1 MPFPLGCQQP
11 SLSLARCSAERRWKT
26 GFVVSVH
33 VPQMKNKVF
42 GFPTFC
48 RQPAYT
54 MKPLACRC
62 LAKANPNPESQPVI
76 STALLP
82 ICKTKQNNA
91 MELST
96 QNQWLAVRRTKPCPW
111 PGAVCSRDIF
121 YARCQLLPPRVSWR
135 QETGSST
142 SGKQLWRQRPS
153 KLSLSGISHP
163 SWNLKIYQRVLNKL
177 FFFNSNCSY
186 CSVPC
191 SL

>member
-1 MPFPLGCQQP
+1 
-11 SLSLARCSAERRWKT
+11 
-26 GFVVSVH
+26 
-33 VPQMKNKVF
+33 
-42 GFPTFC
+42 
-48 RQPAYT
+48 

-91 MELST
+91 LELST

-121 YARCQLLPPRVSWR
+121 NARCQLLPPRASWR

-142 SGKQLWRQRPS
+142 SGKQLWRQRQANYH
-153 KLSLSGISHP
+153 SLAFHIHHEIWKYTREFSI
-163 SWNLKIYQRVLNKL
+163 NY
-177 FFFNSNCSY
+177 FFSIATAPI
-186 CSVPC
+186 VPC
-191 SL
+191 LAACKVWGR